1 MQFFCKGMLI
11 DSHIHVG
18 QFYDYYFAPSY
29 IHKLMEQLN
38 IQYYAV
44 SSTTMCEEN
53 YPKVIDEIHEL
64 IELDGSK
71 VLPVMW
77 ITPEGL
83 KGNIA
88 WFLDSDIKWRCI
100 KVHPALH
107 DAWVSDVSLFN
118 EVSEI
123 ASEMNVPLMIHTG
136 IDDCCKS
143 SIACGIIKKYSH
155 VEFILAHGRPILE
168 TIELMQACPNVW
180 MDTAFVSINDI
191 EQFLDKD
198 LSSKMLWGTD
208 MCIPKY
214 FYPEE
219 NLIDYYNRKLNGFK
233 AICSKEEFEQVTYKN
248 AMKLFNI
255 K

>member
-1 MQFFCKGMLI
+1 MLI

-88 WFLDSDIKWRCI
+88 WLLDSDIKWACI
-100 KVHPALH
+100 KLHPFLH
-107 DAWVSDVSLFN
+107 QEDWQPDSEKLM
-118 EVSEI
+118 EVVEI
-123 ASEMNVPLMIHTG
+123 SRELDLPLLIHTG
-136 IDDCCKS
+136 NEICCNADKYEAL
-143 SIACGIIKKYSH
+143 IANNPDVS
-155 VEFILAHGRPILE
+155 FILAHGRPANKIVGIL
-168 TIELMQACPNVW
+168 QRNQN
-180 MDTAFVSINDI
+180 AFADSAFMPLQQISAICNAG
-191 EQFLDKD
+191 
-198 LSSKMLWGTD
+198 LSNKLLWGTD

-219 NLIDYYNRKLNGFK
+219 DLESYYRRKLNDFK
-233 AICSKEEFEQVTYKN
+233 EVCSTEQFEQVTYKN
-248 AMKLFNI
+248 AMKLFNL